1 MQCHQDSELLLEKF
15 AEKIGI
21 GFISF
26 NENRLCSFAID
37 EIYYIS
43 LSDAND
49 EYMMIYGVCG
59 KFPTDNSN
67 FALEIL
73 NANLWFAEN
82 GGPYLC
88 YEAGAQSLLLALR
101 FPLDDATPEKLENE
115 IEVVV
120 KSMENLYLVLHNQGI
135 TLENEHMKIEEISS
149 SDNKHYYAGR

>member
-1 MQCHQDSELLLEKF
+1 MSSRSELLLDRF

-21 GFISF
+21 GSISF

-59 KFPTDNSN
+59 KFPTDNPN
-67 FALEIL
+67 FALDIL

-88 YEAGAQSLLLALR
+88 YESGAQSLLLALR

>member
-1 MQCHQDSELLLEKF
+1 
-15 AEKIGI
+15 
-21 GFISF
+21 
-26 NENRLCSFAID
+26 LCSFAID

>member
-1 MQCHQDSELLLEKF
+1 
-15 AEKIGI
+15 
-21 GFISF
+21 
-26 NENRLCSFAID
+26 NRLCSFAID

>member
-1 MQCHQDSELLLEKF
+1 
-15 AEKIGI
+15 
-21 GFISF
+21 
-26 NENRLCSFAID
+26 FAID

>member
-1 MQCHQDSELLLEKF
+1 
-15 AEKIGI
+15 
-21 GFISF
+21 
-26 NENRLCSFAID
+26 SFAID

>member
-1 MQCHQDSELLLEKF
+1 
-15 AEKIGI
+15 
-21 GFISF
+21 
-26 NENRLCSFAID
+26 ENRLCSFAID

>member
-1 MQCHQDSELLLEKF
+1 
-15 AEKIGI
+15 
-21 GFISF
+21 
-26 NENRLCSFAID
+26 FAID

-59 KFPTDNSN
+59 KFPIENTN

>member
-1 MQCHQDSELLLEKF
+1 
-15 AEKIGI
+15 
-21 GFISF
+21 F

>member
-1 MQCHQDSELLLEKF
+1 
-15 AEKIGI
+15 
-21 GFISF
+21 
-26 NENRLCSFAID
+26 RLCSFAID

>member
-1 MQCHQDSELLLEKF
+1 
-15 AEKIGI
+15 
-21 GFISF
+21 

>member
-1 MQCHQDSELLLEKF
+1 
-15 AEKIGI
+15 
-21 GFISF
+21 
-26 NENRLCSFAID
+26 FAID

-149 SDNKHYYAGR
+149 SDNKHYYAG

>member
-1 MQCHQDSELLLEKF
+1 
-15 AEKIGI
+15 
-21 GFISF
+21 
-26 NENRLCSFAID
+26 
-37 EIYYIS
+37 S

-149 SDNKHYYAGR
+149 SDNKHYYA